1 MAQTERTRDIVLK
14 YWRSWQDPADF
25 TAFRSCLS
33 DEVVFDSGTHTLSG
47 ADALNSAVE
56 TTESPWKSV
65 KMLAAM
71 FGAEEASIL
80 YEGVDKRSGIKTRVA
95 EHLTL
100 RGDRITRIIAAIAP
114 VVPAG
119 DV

>member
-1 MAQTERTRDIVLK
+1 MDSPERTKELVLR
-14 YWRSWQDPADF
+14 YWRSWQDPSDF
-25 TAFRSCLS
+25 AAFRSCLA

-47 ADALNSAVE
+47 ADVLTAAVE

-65 KMLAAM
+65 KMLASM
-71 FGAEEASIL
+71 FGAEEAAIL

-95 EHLTL
+95 EQLTVRDGL
-100 RGDRITRIIAAIAP
+100 ITRIITAIAP

>member
-1 MAQTERTRDIVLK
+1 MDPTERTQDIVLR
-14 YWRSWQDPADF
+14 YWRSWQDPSDF
-25 TAFRSCLS
+25 TAFRSCLA

-47 ADALNSAVE
+47 ADNLTAAVE

-65 KMLAAM
+65 KMLASM

-80 YEGVDKRSGIKTRVA
+80 YEGVDKRSGIRTRVA
-95 EHLTL
+95 EHLTV
-100 RGDRITRIIAAIAP
+100 RDDRITRIIAAVAP

>member
-1 MAQTERTRDIVLK
+1 MEPTERTKDLVLK
-14 YWRSWQDPADF
+14 YWRSWQDPSDF
-25 TAFRSCLS
+25 STFRSCLA

-47 ADALNSAVE
+47 ADELTAAIE
-56 TTESPWKSV
+56 TAESPWKSV
-65 KMLAAM
+65 KMLASL
-71 FGAEEASIL
+71 FGPEEASIL

-95 EHLTL
+95 EHLTV
-100 RGDRITRIIAAIAP
+100 RSDRITRIIAAIAP

>member
-1 MAQTERTRDIVLK
+1 MDLTERTQDVVLR
-14 YWRSWQDPADF
+14 YWRSWQDPSDF
-25 TAFRSCLS
+25 TAFRSCLA
-33 DEVVFDSGTHTLSG
+33 DEVVFDSGTQTLSG
-47 ADALNSAVE
+47 ADALTVAVE

-65 KMLAAM
+65 KMLASM
-71 FGAEEASIL
+71 FGEDEAAIL

-95 EHLTL
+95 EHLTV